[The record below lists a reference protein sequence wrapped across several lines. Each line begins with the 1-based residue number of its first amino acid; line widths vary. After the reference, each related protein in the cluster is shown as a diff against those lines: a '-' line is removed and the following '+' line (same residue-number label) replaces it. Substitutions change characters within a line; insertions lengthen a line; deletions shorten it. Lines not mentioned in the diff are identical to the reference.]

1 MRISL
6 LNSIVEDA
14 KKRITED
21 KNCEEIEEESISFI
35 LDNKRKD
42 EEDMKRCIM
51 GERFEFIII
60 SIYSKYYKYNYALYY
75 KFIEQLSTFEYE
87 YIYTYQK

>member
-51 GERFEFIII
+51 GGKI
-60 SIYSKYYKYNYALYY
+60 
-75 KFIEQLSTFEYE
+75 
-87 YIYTYQK
+87 